1 MATKTKDPDTTTDGD
16 GDKKKGGLGGKL
28 KLIAMILPTLLL
40 IGGAVYMF
48 VLKPSSSTSAETAA
62 KSSAAASAE
71 EGTDSGEGDAS
82 ESTPTSTFVAGK
94 IIVMDT
100 ITINLAN
107 GHFLKV
113 GLGLQAT
120 ADAGEE
126 VTTSKAMDAAITE
139 FSGKTVDELA
149 TQAGRDAAKKE
160 LTKAIKK
167 AYEKKVYEI
176 FYTTFVMQ

>member
-1 MATKTKDPDTTTDGD
+1 MATKTKDPDATTDGD
-16 GDKKKGGLGGKL
+16 DKKKGGMGGKL
-28 KLIAMILPTLLL
+28 KLIAIILPTLLL
-40 IGGAVYMF
+40 IAGAVYMF
-48 VLKPSSSTSAETAA
+48 VLKPSSSSTSAATAA
-62 KSSAAASAE
+62 KSSAAATAEDGTDGTE
-71 EGTDSGEGDAS
+71 EGTD
-82 ESTPTSTFVAGK
+82 STPTSTFVAGK

-107 GHFLKV
+107 GHFLKI

>member
-1 MATKTKDPDTTTDGD
+1 MATKTKDPDATTDGD
-16 GDKKKGGLGGKL
+16 DKKKGGMGGKL

-48 VLKPSSSTSAETAA
+48 VLKPSSSSTSAATAA
-62 KSSAAASAE
+62 KSSAAATADDGSVDD
-71 EGTDSGEGDAS
+71 GTD
-82 ESTPTSTFVAGK
+82 STPTSTFVAGK

-107 GHFLKV
+107 GHFLKI

>member
-1 MATKTKDPDTTTDGD
+1 MATKTKDPDAATDGD
-16 GDKKKGGLGGKL
+16 GDKKKGGMSGKI

-48 VLKPSSSTSAETAA
+48 VLKPSGSTGAETAA
-62 KSSAAASAE
+62 KSSAAASAD
-71 EGTDSGEGDAS
+71 GTDGGD
-82 ESTPTSTFVAGK
+82 ETDPTPTSTFVAGK
-94 IIVMDT
+94 IIAMDT

-149 TQAGRDAAKKE
+149 TQAGRDAAKKD